1 MTFGVGGIK
10 IILDFNMEVQMLVYT
25 IAEVFEGDTIGM
37 IYCQR
42 STKEA
47 AIAALDAK
55 RINCPRL
62 NLDVWEYSIKRLFV

>member
-10 IILDFNMEVQMLVYT
+10 IILDFNMEDQMLVYT
-25 IAEVFEGDTIGM
+25 IAEVLPDGGIGM
-37 IYCQR
+37 IHAQR
-42 STKEA
+42 GIRSA
-47 AIAALDAK
+47 AIRALDDK

>member
-1 MTFGVGGIK
+1 
-10 IILDFNMEVQMLVYT
+10 MLVYT
-25 IAEVFEGDTIGM
+25 IAEVFDGDTIGM
-37 IYCQR
+37 IHCQR